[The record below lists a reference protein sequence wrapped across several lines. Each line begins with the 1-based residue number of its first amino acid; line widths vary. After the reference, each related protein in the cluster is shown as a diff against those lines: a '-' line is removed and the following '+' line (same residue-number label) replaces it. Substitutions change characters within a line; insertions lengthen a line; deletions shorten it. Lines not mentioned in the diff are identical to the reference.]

1 MSAGVHDDGGEILLG
16 VHGATSHPMSAEHLR
31 PPGHGGH
38 GCGTDV
44 YAEQRTAA
52 LQMALESPLSGID
65 ASLGSGL
72 ARVSD
77 VDDDHVWL
85 ARFGQNLLYFFTDR
99 HLVTEPS
106 NDVGQPL

>member
-1 MSAGVHDDGGEILLG
+1 MSFHKFVPTLIATLLLSRADARQREIATRVDLEAVRDLLAR
-16 VHGATSHPMSAEHLR
+16 VFP
-31 PPGHGGH
+31 
-38 GCGTDV
+38 
-44 YAEQRTAA
+44 AA
-52 LQMALESPLSGID
+52 AKQMAVESPLSGID